1 MGTVL
6 SELQRLG
13 SGDRGQN
20 KLHCIIKTFLLSQV
34 SLRTQERKWM
44 HAEWESSLPK
54 AWLPGLDPP
63 LVGPGSTWEW
73 GTCDSEVGFPEGWP
87 EACIKLPR
95 PELVRGP
102 FPRMAGR
109 GEREG
114 WMILRQRQSC
124 TFVGGHEVLSL
135 VFAVVEATGED
146 QVIVVTLEEESVRR
160 ATGQEGAPFGE
171 STDTLL
177 PLGFWGASHPRV
189 PPTHVLVLR
198 GGVQE

>member
-1 MGTVL
+1 
-6 SELQRLG
+6 
-13 SGDRGQN
+13 
-20 KLHCIIKTFLLSQV
+20 
-34 SLRTQERKWM
+34 M

-54 AWLPGLDPP
+54 ARLPGLDPP

-73 GTCDSEVGFPEGWP
+73 GSRDSEVGFPEGWP
-87 EACIKLPR
+87 EACVKLPR

-102 FPRMAGR
+102 FPTMVGQ

-146 QVIVVTLEEESVRR
+146 QVIIVTLEEESVRR
-160 ATGQEGAPFGE
+160 ATGQEGAPFREG
-171 STDTLL
+171 TDTLL
-177 PLGFWGASHPRV
+177 PLGSREHHIPESLPPMFWSCVVGTKSDLRDRELALLGLDGGCPPQLPEVPEHPE
-189 PPTHVLVLR
+189 TLF
-198 GGVQE
+198 